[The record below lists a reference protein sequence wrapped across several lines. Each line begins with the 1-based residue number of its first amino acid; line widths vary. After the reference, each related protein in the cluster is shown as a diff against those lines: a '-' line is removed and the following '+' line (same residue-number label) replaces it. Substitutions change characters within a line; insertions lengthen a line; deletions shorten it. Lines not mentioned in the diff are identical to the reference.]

1 MNLCVLAFLFG
12 ALGLLSIGAD
22 RIRPCK
28 IAFDA
33 DQFDTSPPKGLSQLE
48 CFFNCWQK
56 CWLRHW
62 SFLPSSDLDLDLGIM
77 ELSPTISIPR
87 FSKALDSSVLG
98 KFRQR
103 KLEILEKFHRGF
115 EC

>member
-48 CFFNCWQK
+48 CFFNW
-56 CWLRHW
+56 WY
-62 SFLPSSDLDLDLGIM
+62 F
-77 ELSPTISIPR
+77 R
-87 FSKALDSSVLG
+87 FSVPIAAAVTAN
-98 KFRQR
+98 
-103 KLEILEKFHRGF
+103 
-115 EC
+115 